1 MNIIV
6 RDCCQIHVKRF
17 GETNKLQFLFRFSA
31 KMKIIRFGR
40 KKKTRH
46 LIFFSHHKMWAEVRC
61 TRPPRPWIRHLC
73 SHVFQSLFLNKMVL
87 FPLFLTSMLLAWL
100 VARLIQAFLL
110 RLECGLPSPG
120 PPPNYSSTP
129 KGLRAPVTSNSW
141 PSHLWVYRFLSPTAR
156 VFFFFLSKRGG
167 WAGRLSVA
175 GLALASEHVTRPH
188 SLPLGRTIASVSQWL
203 RLRLTSL
210 GC

>member
-6 RDCCQIHVKRF
+6 RDCCRIYVKRF

-120 PPPNYSSTP
+120 PPPPTTLRHP
-129 KGLRAPVTSNSW
+129 KAFERQSPQIPDPVTSGCTDFY
-141 PSHLWVYRFLSPTAR
+141 PQQR
-156 VFFFFLSKRGG
+156 VFFFFSFPRGG
-167 WAGRLSVA
+167 AGQA
-175 GLALASEHVTRPH
+175 DC
-188 SLPLGRTIASVSQWL
+188 QWPA
-203 RLRLTSL
+203 
-210 GC
+210 